1 MTNTQQVALTGDLVI
16 DAITNGYRWSIDGS
30 DALNFSVSNGFN
42 GETWTHPEDVAI
54 RLASALSMYSYYAD
68 IRFHFLGNYSTPHE
82 AAINNSDINLS
93 IGSIGDIFENA
104 HQWAI
109 GLPSN
114 SAFNDFYLGAPG
126 DMFLNVD
133 SDAVLLPSYE
143 IGSQG
148 WFLLLHELGHVLGLK
163 HPHDDGGTGR
173 PTFSSIGIGGLDIDW
188 ATVMSYNDDA
198 SWNPFLW
205 DPATPMVL
213 DVLGLMYLYGKNSS
227 TNSGDTQF
235 SLAATKN
242 TYSTIWDASGLDV
255 LDASGA
261 SEGWSIFLPS
271 ITLSSMVDEKV
282 GYATPLSQSHSVIPT
297 TLQWFIGDYEQ
308 AVGSDYA
315 DEIEGNAQDNQI
327 YALAGRD
334 RIAGGSG
341 DDLIDGGPGID
352 TALFLGSRAQY
363 QLTSLQSIDQLIQ
376 VRDLVVDRDGA
387 DSLYAIERLAFSD
400 TMLALDVRVDQHAG
414 NAYLLYQAAFDRN
427 PDEIG
432 LGYWIAQLDNGSDII
447 KDVALNF
454 ILSEEFS
461 MRYGENPSQSEFI
474 NLLYQNI
481 FDRSAD
487 FEGFDY
493 WSAELMRDGDTAL
506 ARAGMLN
513 NFAISAEYLD
523 DVASQML
530 SGIVYQAYIA

>member
-1 MTNTQQVALTGDLVI
+1 MTNTQEVALTGDLVI
-16 DAITNGYRWSIDGS
+16 DAITNGYRWSIEGG

-42 GETWTHPEDVAI
+42 GEAWVHPEDVAI
-54 RLASALSMYSYYAD
+54 RLATALSMYSYYAD

-82 AAINNSDINLS
+82 AVISNSNINLS

-109 GLPSN
+109 GLPPN
-114 SAFNDFYLGAPG
+114 SAFNEFYLGAPG
-126 DMFLNVD
+126 DIFINVD
-133 SDAVLLPSYE
+133 SEAVLLPSYE

-148 WFLLLHELGHVLGLK
+148 WFLLLHELGHALGLK

-173 PTFSSIGIGGLDIDW
+173 PTFSNIGIGGLDIDW

-198 SWNPFLW
+198 SWNPFSW

-213 DVLGLMYLYGKNSS
+213 DALGLMYLYGKNSS

-242 TYSTIWDASGLDV
+242 TYSTTWDASGLDV

-282 GYATPLSQSHSVIPT
+282 GYATPLSQIHSAIPT

-308 AVGSDYA
+308 AVGSGYA
-315 DEIEGNAQDNQI
+315 DEIEGNAQNNQI
-327 YALAGRD
+327 FALAGQD
-334 RIAGGSG
+334 RIAGASG
-341 DDLIDGGPGID
+341 DDLIDGGAGID
-352 TALFLGSRAQY
+352 TAVFLGSREQY

-376 VRDLVVDRDGA
+376 VRDLVADRDGA

-400 TMLALDVRVDQHAG
+400 VMLALDVRVDQHAG
-414 NAYLLYQAAFDRN
+414 NSYLLYQAAFDRN

-432 LGYWIAQLDNGSDII
+432 LGYWIAQLDNGFDII

-461 MRYGENPSQSEFI
+461 MSYGENPSQSEFI

-487 FEGFDY
+487 FEGLDY
-493 WSAELMRDGDTAL
+493 WSAELMREGDTLL
-506 ARAGMLN
+506 ARASVLN

-523 DVASQML
+523 DVAGQIL
-530 SGIVYQAYIA
+530 SGIIYQAYIA